1 LPDEALQFDQ
11 LPLSGALADQV
22 ASCWFMRGA
31 GAATLPNG
39 HRILPDG
46 CMEFVFQ
53 LGAPF
58 QQRTD
63 GGGWTEQPARLLVGQ
78 MTRRV
83 EVRPLGEIDTVGLHF
98 HPAGAAAFVDGSMK
112 RFQDRIVDLDEA
124 LGEDLAP
131 LAARLRVT
139 SERWSRMA
147 QLLDWL
153 QTRLRPA
160 DAGVAQASRQ
170 LQQDAGRLDI
180 PALGQALGLGE
191 RQLRRR
197 FEAAVGLAP
206 KRFARLLR
214 FQRVFEQQRES
225 DAQAWAQVALECGY
239 CDQAHFNRDFRA
251 FSGLAPRQLL
261 ADADPLTA
269 FFLSVSSKTGTA
281 G

>member
-1 LPDEALQFDQ
+1 MLRFDRLPVT
-11 LPLSGALADQV
+11 GALAAYV
-22 ASCWFMRGA
+22 ESCWFMRGA
-31 GAATLPNG
+31 STAALPEG

-58 QQRTD
+58 LELGSD
-63 GGGWTEQPARLLVGQ
+63 GSWHEQPARLLVGQ
-78 MTRRV
+78 MTHRV
-83 EVRPLGEIDTVGLHF
+83 EVRPGGEIDTVGLHF
-98 HPAGAAAFVDGSMK
+98 HPAGAAAFVEGSMK
-112 RFQDRIVDLDEA
+112 RFRDCITDLDAA
-124 LGEDLAP
+124 LGDDLAP
-131 LAARLRVT
+131 LAERLR
-139 SERWSRMA
+139 RARGPASRMA
-147 QLLDWL
+147 LLITWL
-153 QTRLRPA
+153 QGRHRPA
-160 DAGVAQASRQ
+160 DALMAQASQRLQ
-170 LQQDAGRLDI
+170 LAAGQLDI
-180 PALGQALGLGE
+180 PSLGSALGLGE

-225 DAQAWAQVALECGY
+225 DATAWAEVALECGY

-269 FFLSVSSKTGTA
+269 FFLSVSSKTA
-281 G
+281 RAA

>member
-1 LPDEALQFDQ
+1 MPEPLRFDR
-11 LPLSGALADQV
+11 LPLTGALAEPV
-22 ASCWFMRGA
+22 ESCWFMRGA
-31 GAATLPNG
+31 SAAALPDG

-58 QQRTD
+58 LQRRDD
-63 GGGWTEQPARLLVGQ
+63 GSWTEQPARLLVGQ
-78 MTRRV
+78 MTQRV

-112 RFQDRIVDLDEA
+112 RFQDCIVDLDTA
-124 LGEDLAP
+124 LDEDLAP
-131 LAARLRVT
+131 LAAQLRAT
-139 SERWSRMA
+139 RSRSSRRV
-147 QLLDWL
+147 LLQAWL
-153 QTRLRPA
+153 QTRARPA
-160 DAGVAQASRQ
+160 DAAMVQASRR
-170 LQQDAGRLDI
+170 LQDGAGQLDI
-180 PALGQALGLGE
+180 AALGQSLGLGE

-197 FEAAVGLAP
+197 FEATVGLAP

-225 DAQAWAQVALECGY
+225 DARAWAQVALECGY
-239 CDQAHFNRDFRA
+239 FDQAHFNRDFHA

-269 FFLSVSSKTGTA
+269 FFLSVSSKTATA

>member
-1 LPDEALQFDQ
+1 MPEPLRFDR
-11 LPLSGALADQV
+11 LAVTGPLAAQV
-22 ASCWFMRGA
+22 ESCWFMRGA
-31 GAATLPNG
+31 SAAALPDG

-53 LGAPF
+53 LGTPF
-58 QQRTD
+58 QELRAD
-63 GGGWTEQPARLLVGQ
+63 GRWHEQPARLLVGQ

-83 EVRPLGEIDTVGLHF
+83 EVRPGGEIDTVGLHF

-112 RFQDRIVDLDEA
+112 RFRDCITDLDAA

-131 LAARLRVT
+131 LAARLRRAR
-139 SERWSRMA
+139 SNPSRMA
-147 QLLDWL
+147 LLMAWL
-153 QTRLRPA
+153 QGRIRPA
-160 DAGVAQASRQ
+160 DTLMAEASRLLLDSAGQ
-170 LQQDAGRLDI
+170 LDM
-180 PALGQALGLGE
+180 PSLGPALGLGE

-225 DAQAWAQVALECGY
+225 DATAWAQVALECGY

-269 FFLSVSSKTGTA
+269 FFLSVSSKTA
-281 G
+281 VAA

>member
-1 LPDEALQFDQ
+1 MHGASAAALPE
-11 LPLSGALADQV
+11 
-22 ASCWFMRGA
+22 
-31 GAATLPNG
+31 G

-53 LGAPF
+53 LGEPF
-58 QQRTD
+58 LELEA
-63 GGGWTEQPARLLVGQ
+63 GGHWKEQPARLLVGQ
-78 MTRRV
+78 MTQRV
-83 EVRPLGEIDTVGLHF
+83 EVRPLGSIDTVGLHF
-98 HPAGAAAFVDGSMK
+98 HPAGASAFVEGSMK
-112 RFQDRIVDLDEA
+112 RFRDCIGDLDDA

-131 LAARLRVT
+131 LAARLRQAR
-139 SERWSRMA
+139 SNPSRMA
-147 QLLDWL
+147 LLTDWL
-153 QTRLRPA
+153 QGRLRPV
-160 DAGVAQASRQ
+160 DASMAQASQ
-170 LQQDAGRLDI
+170 GLQRAAGQLDI
-180 PALGQALGLGE
+180 ASLGEALGLGE

-225 DAQAWAQVALECGY
+225 DATAWAQVALECGY

-269 FFLSVSSKTGTA
+269 FFLSVSSKTA
-281 G
+281 QAA

>member
-1 LPDEALQFDQ
+1 MLRFDRLPVA
-11 LPLSGALADQV
+11 GALAAHV
-22 ASCWFMRGA
+22 ESCWFMRGA
-31 GAATLPNG
+31 SAAALPEG

-58 QQRTD
+58 LELGVEER
-63 GGGWTEQPARLLVGQ
+63 WHEQPARLLVGQ

-83 EVRPLGEIDTVGLHF
+83 EVRPGGEIDTVGLHF
-98 HPAGAAAFVDGSMK
+98 HPAGAAAFVAGSMK
-112 RFQDRIVDLDEA
+112 RFRDRITDLDTA

-131 LAARLRVT
+131 LAGRLRRAR
-139 SERWSRMA
+139 SSGSRMA
-147 QLLDWL
+147 LLMDWL
-153 QTRLRPA
+153 QGRIGSA
-160 DAGVAQASRQ
+160 DALVAQASRR
-170 LQQDAGRLDI
+170 LLDSAGQLDI
-180 PALGQALGLGE
+180 PSLGPALGLGE

-225 DAQAWAQVALECGY
+225 DAMAWAQVALECGY

-269 FFLSVSSKTGTA
+269 FFLSVSSKTARAT
-281 G
+281 